1 MPAIS
6 GSSSVAAN
14 TRSGN
19 LLAGEQFE
27 FVPAP
32 AIVTISLSGA
42 AAGLEADA
50 TIGGTAVLNA
60 ADFPATNRFP
70 VRPDDTMTRIGALP
84 GERIFLTANNT
95 TGAAIVANFLVD
107 IDPL

>member
-1 MPAIS
+1 MPGIS
-6 GSSSVAAN
+6 GSAVVAAN

-32 AIVTISLSGA
+32 AIVTISLSGS

-50 TIGGTAVLNA
+50 TIGGTSVLNA

-70 VRPDDTMTRIGALP
+70 IRPDDTMTRIGALA
-84 GERIFLTANNT
+84 GERIFLSANNT
-95 TGAAIVANFLVD
+95 TAGALTANFLVD